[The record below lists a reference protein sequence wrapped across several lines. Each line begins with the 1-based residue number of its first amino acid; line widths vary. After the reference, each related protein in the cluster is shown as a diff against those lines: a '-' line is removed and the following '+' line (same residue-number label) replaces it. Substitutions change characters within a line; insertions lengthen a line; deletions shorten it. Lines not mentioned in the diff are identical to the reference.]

1 MRFDRLSATFLL
13 LTILFTA
20 MPAHA
25 MPDEGDGRRW
35 DPRPPTHIL
44 RLLVVDA
51 LSGQPIAGARV
62 TSGERTAYTD
72 GKGRARLRAPTY
84 PAVVHTSSD
93 GYLPARH
100 VFVGESSATVSLAPL
115 SLSGVVRDEA
125 DGRPIIGAFVYDDA
139 GHYVR
144 TDKHGYFRLPNI
156 LPDDSFTVK
165 VAGYRRRT
173 FQRGST
179 VIARVSLRRFVA
191 RGVYIPFGL
200 LSNAVRIRQIL
211 DMVQNTELNTVVVD
225 VKGDRGRLAYPSTI
239 PLAREIS
246 APQGG
251 LVDLSALVGDAH
263 RRGIYIVARIVV
275 FKDDPLATA
284 HPEWATRRADGTV
297 WRDRENLGWGNPFR
311 KEVQDYNIAI
321 AKEIARLGFDEIQL
335 DYVRFPSDGDIHNIV
350 YEEENTAATR
360 RAAIESFM
368 SRLSAALRTFPVF
381 TSADVF
387 GLVPW
392 VNGEMGIGQQIENI
406 APFVDYLCPMV
417 YPSTFAPGSMGFEDP
432 ALHPY
437 EVVFR
442 SVRQARK
449 RTTTIIRPWL
459 QHYSLYGITY
469 GPTEYLSQRRA
480 AEEGGGVGWTYWNA
494 GGKYDPSIFAPAK

>member
-1 MRFDRLSATFLL
+1 MRFDRLSAFFLL
-13 LTILFTA
+13 LAILFAA
-20 MPAHA
+20 MPARA

-35 DPRPPTHIL
+35 NRRPTAHIL
-44 RLLVVDA
+44 RLTVVDA
-51 LSGQPIAGARV
+51 LSGQPIAGAKV
-62 TSGERTAYTD
+62 TTRKRTVYTNNR
-72 GKGRARLRAPTY
+72 GWARLRAAPY
-84 PAVVHTSSD
+84 PALVRTSSD
-93 GYLPARH
+93 GYLPATH

-115 SLSGVVRDEA
+115 SLSGVVRDET
-125 DGRPIIGAFVYDDA
+125 DGHPIIGALVYDNS
-139 GHYVR
+139 GQYVR

-173 FQRGST
+173 FRRGST

-191 RGVYIPFGL
+191 KGVYIPFGL
-200 LSNAVRIRQIL
+200 LSSANRIRQIL

-225 VKGDRGRLAYPSTI
+225 VKGDRGRLAYPSAI
-239 PLAREIS
+239 PLAREVS
-246 APQGG
+246 APQDG
-251 LVDLSALVGDAH
+251 LVDLSALVRDAH
-263 RRGIYIVARIVV
+263 RRGIYIVARVVV

-284 HPEWATRRADGTV
+284 HPEWATRRADGAV

-321 AKEIARLGFDEIQL
+321 AREIARLGFDEIQF

-350 YEEENTAATR
+350 YEEENTADTR

-368 SRLSAALRTFPVF
+368 SRLSAALRPFPVF
-381 TSADVF
+381 TSGDVF

-392 VNGEMGIGQQIENI
+392 VDGEMGIGQQIENI

-417 YPSTFAPGSMGFEDP
+417 YPSTFAPGSMGFENP
-432 ALHPY
+432 ALHPF

-449 RTTTIIRPWL
+449 RTTTIVRPWL
-459 QHYSLYGITY
+459 QHYSLYGVTY
-469 GPTEYLSQRRA
+469 GPNEYLSQRRA
-480 AEEGGGVGWTYWNA
+480 AEEGGGLGWTYWNA